1 VPVQG
6 ARDDEQ
12 RSVGPTTLD
21 APDLPISHR
30 VVLCRQPEQARVARN
45 GQHVLVNVGRRTEA
59 FDMAA
64 KTQVTDEVQLD
75 QAGTEVKGTTNGSG
89 YVLPLVHTSINAALE
104 TEHGGHRV
112 LISVD
117 GTTVETPPIEHLIFY
132 AGLAVLVG
140 VELVELP
147 VAVALGVGHALID
160 ITRRPGLQAVGEVLE
175 EA

>member
-1 VPVQG
+1 VPRIRWAAC
-6 ARDDEQ
+6 AR
-12 RSVGPTTLD
+12 S
-21 APDLPISHR
+21 
-30 VVLCRQPEQARVARN
+30 
-45 GQHVLVNVGRRTEA
+45 GQYVLVNVGRTTEA

-64 KTQVTDEVQLD
+64 KTQVIDEVQVD
-75 QAGTEVKGTTNGSG
+75 HAQTEITGMTNGWG

-117 GTTVETPPIEHLIFY
+117 GTTVETPPIEHLVFY

-140 VELVELP
+140 LELVELP
-147 VAVALGVGHALID
+147 VAVALGVGHALTD